1 MERDREKKAKRK
13 VNEVNR
19 KERKERKEDGAKKRI
34 GKEYLSLFFFLKV
47 ESIPI

>member
-19 KERKERKEDGAKKRI
+19 KERKERKKWREKNNERYSFPI
-34 GKEYLSLFFFLKV
+34 LFF
-47 ESIPI
+47 EG